1 MSLFIKFITIFLSVF
16 IFSTSTF
23 SKEYLEDTS
32 DIERLKLWE
41 ELRDSILPD
50 APIDQAFDYAC
61 LYLSINPEN
70 LDVYKGGFVRYGKVN
85 KKKIQGYIDLVEKE
99 SMDLT
104 DCNLSTN

>member
-1 MSLFIKFITIFLSVF
+1 MSLFIKFITISFSVF

-23 SKEYLEDTS
+23 SKEYLLDTT
-32 DIERLKLWE
+32 DIDRFKLWE

-50 APIDQAFDYAC
+50 APIEQVFNYAC

-70 LDVYKGGFVRYGKVN
+70 LDVYKGGFVRFGKVN
-85 KKKIQGYIDLVEKE
+85 KKKILGYIELVEAQ

-104 DCNLSTN
+104 DCNFSKD

>member
-1 MSLFIKFITIFLSVF
+1 MLFFIKYIAVFFSVL
-16 IFSTSTF
+16 IFSTTVY
-23 SKEYLEDTS
+23 SKEYLQNTT
-32 DIERLKLWE
+32 DIDRLKIWE

-85 KKKIQGYIDLVEKE
+85 KKKILGYIKLVETQ

-104 DCNLSTN
+104 DCNFTKD

>member
-1 MSLFIKFITIFLSVF
+1 MSIIKFIIISLSIF
-16 IFSTSTF
+16 IFSTTIF
-23 SKEYLEDTS
+23 SKEYLQDTT
-32 DIERLKLWE
+32 DIDRLKIWE

-50 APIDQAFDYAC
+50 SPIEQAFDYAC

-85 KKKIQGYIDLVEKE
+85 KKKILGYIELVETQ

-104 DCNLSTN
+104 DCNFTKY

>member
-1 MSLFIKFITIFLSVF
+1 MLQFFKYITISFLFF
-16 IFSTSTF
+16 IFSTSVF
-23 SKEYLEDTS
+23 SKEYLQDTT
-32 DIERLKLWE
+32 DIDRLKIWE
-41 ELRDSILPD
+41 ELRDSILPE

-85 KKKIQGYIDLVEKE
+85 KKKILGYIELVETH

-104 DCNLSTN
+104 ACNFTKD

>member
-1 MSLFIKFITIFLSVF
+1 MFYFIKYTAAFFLVL
-16 IFSTSTF
+16 IFSTSVY
-23 SKEYLEDTS
+23 SKEYLQDTT
-32 DIERLKLWE
+32 DIDRLKLWE

-50 APIDQAFDYAC
+50 APIEQTFDYAC

-85 KKKIQGYIDLVEKE
+85 KKKILGYIELVETQ

-104 DCNLSTN
+104 DCNFTKD

>member
-1 MSLFIKFITIFLSVF
+1 MTYIIKSITISLSIF
-16 IFSTSTF
+16 IFSTTLF
-23 SKEYLEDTS
+23 SKEYLQDTT
-32 DIERLKLWE
+32 DIDRLKIWE

-70 LDVYKGGFVRYGKVN
+70 LDVYKGGFVRFWKMN
-85 KKKIQGYIDLVEKE
+85 KKKILGYIELVEAQ

-104 DCNLSTN
+104 DCNFAKD